1 MKRIILI
8 LTFLIIFA
16 PCALCDSDAADGSD
30 WNYEDLGAV
39 SQSSKFVSDEE
50 FKGVVDRLKTR
61 PKSFFSK
68 IGDKFKKKTPE
79 NDPVFQKELKFP
91 SETSIL
97 EDVINQK
104 PDFMLSVTLI
114 GEDGGQIPVGHYK
127 LSPQKTQGGEYYIN
141 FLQGRNIV
149 GKIKAQPT
157 KDDSLSKNRI
167 IYADSTEIY
176 RGVLKIICANVDEVL
191 EGFARIEY

>member
-1 MKRIILI
+1 MKKIILV
-8 LTFLIIFA
+8 LTFLVIFVPKA
-16 PCALCDSDAADGSD
+16 FCDLDESNSND
-30 WNYEDLGAV
+30 WNYEDLGSV
-39 SQSSKFVSDEE
+39 SQSAKYVSDEE
-50 FKGVVDRLKTR
+50 FKETVERLKTR

-68 IGDKFKKKTPE
+68 IADKFKKKTPE
-79 NDPVFQKELKFP
+79 NDPSLKQELKVP

-114 GEDGGQIPVGHYK
+114 AEGGNQIPVGHYK
-127 LSPQKTQGGEYYIN
+127 LFPQKTETGEYYIN
-141 FLQGRNIV
+141 FLQGRNLI

-167 IYADSTEIY
+167 IYADSIEIY
-176 RGVLKIICANVDEVL
+176 KGVLKIICANVDQVL